1 MMSAG
6 AIGVSALQTQN
17 LLFNQMKRTLLIVSL
32 ALLGGIQTSQAA
44 TNPPSG
50 PDSATPGGPAP
61 DTATHTDWLSGDGI
75 TGDWSGLRN
84 VLVDQ
89 GVEFF
94 ASYLTEGWGNT
105 TGGLEQGTVYTG
117 LLKFGLNLDLQKAI
131 GWHGASMSTT
141 WLWLSGRDASADLLG
156 NFLTISNIAGF
167 NTLRNFELWFQQ
179 NLLDDKIS
187 LRLGQ
192 LAADSEFVI
201 SDYGSTFINGT
212 FGWPAFMYT
221 NLPEGGPGYPMGTL
235 GIRLAVHPLDWFTF
249 QTAVFQGNVYAQ
261 NVNNH
266 GFRWRLD
273 SENGFF
279 FLNEAQIRW
288 HHRDNETG
296 LPGQFK
302 GGAWFHTAKFAEPDS
317 NSFVRGNYGFYFIL
331 DQMLYRE
338 QAIVAEN
345 TDAEHQSGKSA
356 LSKSDGANVPPAE
369 QKSEQGLGCFGR
381 IAFEPQDRNFIG
393 FYFDT
398 GLTYKGLL
406 PTRDDDT
413 FGVAFAYAQL
423 TSGAEDAAIA
433 EGSVGVGSEMVL
445 ETTYQTQITKW
456 LSIQPN
462 VQFIFNPGGT
472 QDLDNAIVVGGRV
485 SISF

>member
-1 MMSAG
+1 LRSPDPK
-6 AIGVSALQTQN
+6 N
-17 LLFNQMKRTLLIVSL
+17 LLSNQMKRTLLVIGL
-32 ALLGGIQTSQAA
+32 ALLGGIQMSQA
-44 TNPPSG
+44 TTSPSPG
-50 PDSATPGGPAP
+50 PDNTTSGGPAQ
-61 DTATHTDWLSGDGI
+61 DSGTQTDWLSGDGT
-75 TGDWSGLRN
+75 TGDWGGLRN
-84 VLVDQ
+84 KLVDH
-89 GVEFF
+89 GVEFY
-94 ASYLTEGWGNT
+94 ASYQTEGWGNT

-131 GWHGASMSTT
+131 GWHGASFGTT
-141 WLWLSGRDASADLLG
+141 WLWLSGRDASAELVG

-179 NLLDDKIS
+179 NLLNDKIS

-235 GIRLAVHPLDWFTF
+235 GIRLALNPLDWFTF

-279 FLNEAQIRW
+279 FLNEAQFRW
-288 HHRDNETG
+288 NHRDGETG

-302 GGAWFHTAKFAEPDS
+302 GGAWFHTAKFAEPHSDS
-317 NSFVRGNYGFYFIL
+317 SVRGNCGFYFIL

-338 QAIVAEN
+338 AAKMAETTVAER
-345 TDAEHQSGKSA
+345 QSGKST
-356 LSKSDGANVPPAE
+356 LSKSDGASLPPAE

-398 GLTYKGLL
+398 GLTYKGLI

-413 FGVAFAYAQL
+413 LGVAFAYAKL
-423 TSGAEDAAIA
+423 SSGAKDAAIA

-445 ETTYQTQITKW
+445 ETSYQAQITKW
-456 LSIQPN
+456 LSIQPD
-462 VQFIFNPGGT
+462 VQFIINPGGT
-472 QDLDNAIVVGGRV
+472 QDLDNAWWLAAA
-485 SISF
+485 SQ